1 MKNAWLAQTKF
12 VPPRLRDDIV
22 LRSRLVDSLRVA
34 VISRPLT
41 LLSVPAGYGKMTLP
55 ALLTDISLAWVSM
68 YRMILLR
75 HLWVTSGTWNISSN
89 QH

>member
-41 LLSVPAGYGKMTLP
+41 LLSVPAGDPT
-55 ALLTDISLAWVSM
+55 SLADRYIPGMGFDV
-68 YRMILLR
+68 
-75 HLWVTSGTWNISSN
+75 
-89 QH
+89 